1 MKRNNVTSLR
11 HEIRR
16 QRRNNILLLLIVS
29 IYTISWL
36 PFNISYILFTYAD
49 RFRLSGLR
57 KNSSPWENLFG
68 VFFVEDKSD
77 EWSKYLPLRF
87 LICMISAISNP
98 FLYCYF
104 NESFE
109 IVFQKIFRCSSRTDR
124 RVEQKSMEQHSFQN
138 SPRSILLTQNTNSS
152 NLFSKTLSSEDKP
165 V

>member
-11 HEIRR
+11 QEIRR

-49 RFRLSGLR
+49 RFRISGL
-57 KNSSPWENLFG
+57 KYFKSNPSNNSFLF
-68 VFFVEDKSD
+68 VFLLDKSLSMFGEKTD
-77 EWSKYLPLRF
+77 ELSKYLPLRF

-104 NESFE
+104 NESFDN
-109 IVFQKIFRCSSRTDR
+109 VFQKIFSCSSSIDK
-124 RVEQKSMEQHSFQN
+124 KSFTTN
-138 SPRSILLTQNTNSS
+138 SPRPILLLQNSQSTGSTILTSS
-152 NLFSKTLSSEDKP
+152 KL
-165 V
+165 